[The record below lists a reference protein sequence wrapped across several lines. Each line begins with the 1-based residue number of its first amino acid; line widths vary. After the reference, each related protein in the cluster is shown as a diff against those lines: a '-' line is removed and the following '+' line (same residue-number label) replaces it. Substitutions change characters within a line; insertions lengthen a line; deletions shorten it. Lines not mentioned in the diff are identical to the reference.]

1 MANGDD
7 PKKPSIV
14 NKVAKSAKEALTPA
28 AAKKLLARVKEL
40 EEQLQ
45 ESKSTYEIDSPGL
58 TMLGNIDDKRLK
70 VIDETLKRLNA
81 TGLTFAP
88 GGKTNAAL
96 EAVASTFDR
105 MTGNAAMGAKAV
117 EELTQKFAQF
127 GVMTENMK
135 GGQKLAE
142 DFALQAAALD
152 RLGLGFGEY
161 TKNMDLAMNMFNL
174 SSDKVKS
181 LNQGLF
187 DFAEQMKMM
196 PSVVSQ
202 NFQLV
207 AKSLS
212 YEAPKVAEQ
221 FKKMQRLSQQTG
233 VSIGTFMGGMGD
245 KLDTVGGAAQF
256 TGQLNAILG
265 RNVFSPNQI
274 LMMDEAERMVK
285 IREVLQGSP
294 IYNEIASG
302 GKLGKFALNTVS
314 KLTGFSKEDTRKYI
328 LGQKDD
334 GSLKTLMANNAPGGR
349 ITGGETKAGDKL
361 AAGTQFFGQGDA
373 AKMNENLVNLAG
385 QIKNLYLGAQD
396 RAFVEDRAKLMTAG
410 PEGKIST
417 TMMRSLMD
425 KSLVDFG
432 QDDEIERTSGAKKE
446 TFAAARF
453 RFPQIS
459 ELFRKLQTMPKSK
472 DDANAEDFRE
482 KFTKLVGEAG
492 DEKGLTPA
500 KMKSIQSGLN
510 ELLKA
515 STTVGVP
522 TSKGYD
528 DVDEIEQE
536 VLKRMTTVGGMRRRA
551 LRFFRENDTFGFK
564 SESEKVTNMSEK
576 DQKAYFNQRAKNLGT
591 SLRSGASAPPSA
603 AAAAKEAKKIDE
615 SIQQDSGPVEP
626 SPGVDNPFGGSDA
639 SLSPVRI
646 QNIKTMIASVVEG
659 MQFVINLGPGQAP
672 MLVNAGLRDGI
683 DS

>member
-1 MANGDD
+1 MSKHDD
-7 PKKPSIV
+7 PKKPGIV
-14 NKVAKSAKEALTPA
+14 SKAGEAAKGALTPA
-28 AAKKLLARVKEL
+28 AAQKLIARVKQL

-45 ESKSTYEIDSPGL
+45 ESKSTYEVDAPGL

-96 EAVASTFDR
+96 ESVASTFDR
-105 MTGNAAMGAKAV
+105 MTGNAGMGAKAV

-135 GGQKLAE
+135 GGQELAE
-142 DFALQAAALD
+142 DFANQAAALD

-233 VSIGTFMGGMGD
+233 VSIGTFMGGMGE
-245 KLDTVGGAAQF
+245 KLDTIGGAAQF

-285 IREVLQGSP
+285 IREVLQESP
-294 IYNEIASG
+294 IYNEIESG
-302 GKLGKFALNTVS
+302 GKLGKFALNTIS

-328 LGQKDD
+328 LGKEND
-334 GSLKTLMANNAPGGR
+334 GSLKTLMAKKASGGR
-349 ITGGETKAGDKL
+349 VTGGETKDGDK
-361 AAGTQFFGQGDA
+361 AAAAKQFFGKGDSKA
-373 AKMNENLVNLAG
+373 LENSLERLATV
-385 QIKNLYLGAQD
+385 IKNVSLNPFD
-396 RAFVEDRAKLMTAG
+396 RAFVEDRAKMMPKTRGGLIAEDTLQSMALQGLARFGTDTDIEESLGIKNIKDLDADSFRRSRFRFSQVGDLVKKIQTMDEGDDKTQFQEQLQKVLRLSGAKTMTTKQEKDAFKQLQQMTRG
-410 PEGKIST
+410 DTKFVPASE
-417 TMMRSLMD
+417 
-425 KSLVDFG
+425 
-432 QDDEIERTSGAKKE
+432 QDDEVTFKE
-446 TFAAARF
+446 
-453 RFPQIS
+453 Q
-459 ELFRKLQTMPKSK
+459 
-472 DDANAEDFRE
+472 
-482 KFTKLVGEAG
+482 KFI
-492 DEKGLTPA
+492 DLTPNIA
-500 KMKSIQSGLN
+500 G
-510 ELLKA
+510 
-515 STTVGVP
+515 
-522 TSKGYD
+522 
-528 DVDEIEQE
+528 
-536 VLKRMTTVGGMRRRA
+536 LKRQALEIARRGELEGPLSEGDTPSKPVQKIGKQTEAAVKTRLQRKMRK
-551 LRFFRENDTFGFK
+551 E
-564 SESEKVTNMSEK
+564 
-576 DQKAYFNQRAKNLGT
+576 
-591 SLRSGASAPPSA
+591 
-603 AAAAKEAKKIDE
+603 EAKKDE
-615 SIQQDSGPVEP
+615 S
-626 SPGVDNPFGGSDA
+626 
-639 SLSPVRI
+639 
-646 QNIKTMIASVVEG
+646 ASVDGSKTQSPDDITSVLESAIVSAFNN
-659 MQFVINLGPGQAP
+659 MKFIINLGPGQP
-672 MLVNAGLRDGI
+672 DMIVNAGLKGEGLT
-683 DS
+683 S